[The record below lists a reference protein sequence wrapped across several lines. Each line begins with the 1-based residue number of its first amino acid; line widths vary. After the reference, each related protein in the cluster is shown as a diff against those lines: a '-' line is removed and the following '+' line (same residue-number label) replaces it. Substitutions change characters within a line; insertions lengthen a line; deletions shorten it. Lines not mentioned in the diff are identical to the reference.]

1 MFLTFHSPRKCTIH
15 GPQVSETLTGWL
27 IDGHWSAFSYLAR
40 VLLPGNK
47 TVMESQT
54 DAVILATE
62 AFSLFSSSLVGSW
75 FLNKFV
81 FQPSGTNS
89 YCTNN
94 LKPLKIPT
102 KTIILFLED
111 AYKLYSS
118 EVSNNG
124 VSEMVHI
131 VKNFV
136 SKRDFFHKQGRFRN
150 NLVSNA
156 CKNQFRVNKNL
167 SKFIF
172 IESVIKLKAPV

>member
-1 MFLTFHSPRKCTIH
+1 MFLTFHSPSKCTIH

-47 TVMESQT
+47 TVMESQR

-89 YCTNN
+89 YWTNN

-118 EVSNNG
+118 EFSNNG

-136 SKRDFFHKQGRFRN
+136 SKRDF
-150 NLVSNA
+150 
-156 CKNQFRVNKNL
+156 
-167 SKFIF
+167 
-172 IESVIKLKAPV
+172 P